1 MAFINE
7 IEELENVD
15 NIENYIINKGKIPVV
30 LTASHTMQQIKE
42 DGSIKLSEPYTKA
55 IALYVS
61 KNINCNSLI
70 KLKDTGIDSNSD
82 NIDEFKLVL
91 KDLID
96 DKNIKLLID
105 IHGASKDRDFDIELG
120 TLNNMSVDYSTIN
133 ELKEAF
139 IENGINNIAINDPFK
154 GGGITRYIYGMTD
167 IDVIQ
172 IEINKK
178 YRDIENVDNIEKVCN
193 ALISFIK
200 QYNDKIM

>member
-1 MAFINE
+1 MVFINE
-7 IEELENVD
+7 IEKLENVD
-15 NIENYIINKGKIPVV
+15 NNEDYVVYKGKLPVV
-30 LTASHTMQQIKE
+30 LTAPHTMQQIKE

-120 TLNNMSVDYSTIN
+120 TLNNMSADYSTIN

-139 IENGINNIAINDPFK
+139 IENGINNIVINDPFK

-172 IEINKK
+172 IEINRK
-178 YRDIENVDNIEKVCN
+178 YRDIENIDNIEKVCN
-193 ALISFIK
+193 ALISFIRK
-200 QYNDKIM
+200 YNDKI

>member
-1 MAFINE
+1 MVFINE

-15 NIENYIINKGKIPVV
+15 NNEDYVVYKGKLPVV
-30 LTASHTMQQIKE
+30 LTAPHTMQQIKE

-91 KDLID
+91 KDLIYD
-96 DKNIKLLID
+96 NNIKLLID

-120 TLNNMSVDYSTIN
+120 TLNNMSADYSTIN
-133 ELKEAF
+133 ELNEAF
-139 IENGINNIAINDPFK
+139 IENGINNIVINDPFK

-172 IEINKK
+172 IEINRK
-178 YRDIENVDNIEKVCN
+178 YRDIENIDNIEKVCN
-193 ALISFIK
+193 ALISFIRK
-200 QYNDKIM
+200 YNDKI

>member
-7 IEELENVD
+7 IEELENID
-15 NIENYIINKGKIPVV
+15 NNKNYVINIGKLPVI
-30 LTASHTMQQIKE
+30 LTAPHTMQQIKE

-55 IALYVS
+55 IGLYVS
-61 KNINCNSLI
+61 KCINCSSLI

-105 IHGASKDRDFDIELG
+105 IHGASKDREFDIELG
-120 TLNNMSVDYSTIN
+120 ALNNMSADYSTIN

-139 IENGINNIAINDPFK
+139 IENGINNIVINDPFK

-178 YRDIENVDNIEKVCN
+178 YRDIENIDNIEKVCN
-193 ALISFIK
+193 ALISFIRK
-200 QYNDKIM
+200 YNDKI

>member
-7 IEELENVD
+7 IEELEKYSN
-15 NIENYIINKGKIPVV
+15 NENYIINKGKIPVV
-30 LTASHTMQQIKE
+30 LTAPHTMQQIKE

-91 KDLID
+91 KDLIND
-96 DKNIKLLID
+96 NNIKLLID

-120 TLNNMSVDYSTIN
+120 TLNNMSADYSTIN

-139 IENGINNIAINDPFK
+139 IENGINNIVINDPFK

-167 IDVIQ
+167 FDVIQ

-178 YRDIENVDNIEKVCN
+178 YRDIENIDNIEKVCN
-193 ALISFIK
+193 ALISFIRK
-200 QYNDKIM
+200 YNDKI

>member
-7 IEELENVD
+7 IEELEKYSN
-15 NIENYIINKGKIPVV
+15 NENYIINKGKIPVV
-30 LTASHTMQQIKE
+30 LTAPHTMQQIKE

-91 KDLID
+91 KDLIND
-96 DKNIKLLID
+96 NNIKLLID

-120 TLNNMSVDYSTIN
+120 TLNNMSADYSTIN

-139 IENGINNIAINDPFK
+139 IENGINNIVINDPFK

-178 YRDIENVDNIEKVCN
+178 YRDIENIDNIEKVCN
-193 ALISFIK
+193 ALISFIRK
-200 QYNDKIM
+200 YNDKI